1 MNFFKSTF
9 FKCTALLLCL
19 TVIFGGILA
28 LLNDVLYVSP
38 EERTNRAIQKV
49 YGKSVEFTTIFDI
62 DNENYNDDKLSDV
75 EKELIISEEGRINK
89 IYQIGN
95 DLLFQSTGYKG
106 YKGGT
111 ITVWVQISNQNDT
124 LTIQKVLLENYEKQ
138 TLMSKLDSNYYKK
151 FLIDVTDAYK
161 NGLFFTT
168 SGSGDFSN
176 PVSGATY
183 SANAGNNA
191 VNCVLRYLGGIA

>member
-9 FKCTALLLCL
+9 FRCTALLLSL

-28 LLNDVLYVSP
+28 LLNDLLYVSP
-38 EERTNRAIQKV
+38 EERTKRAIQKV
-49 YGKSVEFTTIFDI
+49 YGQSVEFTTIFDI
-62 DNENYNDDKLSDV
+62 DNEEFNDDKLSDQ
-75 EKELIISEEGRINK
+75 EKVLIISEDGRINK
-89 IYQIGN
+89 IYQVGT

-111 ITVWVQISNQNDT
+111 ITVWVQVSSQNDR
-124 LTIQKVLLENYEKQ
+124 LTIEKVLLENYDKQ
-138 TLMSKLDSNYYKK
+138 TLMSKLDSNYYGK
-151 FLIDVTDAYK
+151 FLVDVTDAYK

-168 SGSGDFSN
+168 SGSGEFSN

-183 SANAGNNA
+183 SANAGSNA
-191 VNCVLRYLGGIA
+191 VNCVLRYLGGIN